1 MKVLGTAS
9 LGSNFTGSNKK
20 NVPQQEVWESFGLK
34 SNQQNKTFHKS
45 ISKEKVFE
53 TLSSP

>member
-45 ISKEKVFE
+45 FSKEKVFE